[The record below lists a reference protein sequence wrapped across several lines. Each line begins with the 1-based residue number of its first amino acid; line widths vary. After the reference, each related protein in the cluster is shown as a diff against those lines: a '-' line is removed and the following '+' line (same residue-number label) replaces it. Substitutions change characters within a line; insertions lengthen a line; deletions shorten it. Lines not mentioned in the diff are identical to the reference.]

1 MAGYI
6 GTQPVPQATQ
16 TRDVFTATAGQTVFN
31 TQGYTP
37 GYVDVYLN
45 GIHLVPV
52 DDYQSSDGTT
62 IVLEEGAQ
70 AGDVLEVVAWSTF
83 ESAQGTGGAGAT
95 GGGTDEVFYEN
106 DTTITANYTITSGK
120 NAGTFGP
127 VTIADG
133 VTVTIPDGSTWTV
146 I

>member
-16 TRDVFTATAGQTVFN
+16 TRDIFTATAGQTVFN

-52 DDYQSSDGTT
+52 EDYQSADGAS
-62 IVLEEGAQ
+62 IVLEASAS
-70 AGDVLEVVAWSTF
+70 AGDVIEVVAWTTF
-83 ESAQGTGGAGAT
+83 EVANGTGGAGAT

-106 DTTITANYTITSGK
+106 DTIISANYTITSGK

-127 VTIADG
+127 VQIADG
-133 VTVTIPDGSTWTV
+133 VVVTIPDGSTWTV
-146 I
+146 V